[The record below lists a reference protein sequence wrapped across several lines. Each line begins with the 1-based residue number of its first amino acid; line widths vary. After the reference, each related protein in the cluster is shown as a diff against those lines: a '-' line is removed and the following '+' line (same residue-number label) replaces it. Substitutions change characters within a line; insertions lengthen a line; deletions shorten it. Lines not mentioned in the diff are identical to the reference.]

1 MIDDHERAADDK
13 HETGNEAQAESEELN
28 GRKKKRSFLRE
39 LPVLVAI
46 AVVVALVLR
55 TFVVQSFWIPSGS
68 MENTLQLDD
77 YVVANKVVYEM
88 REPQRGEIVVFHAPP
103 SWRHNVNEQDYIK
116 RVIAV
121 GGDTVAYDAQ
131 KKHITVNGHPLD
143 ETSYLYTDPQT
154 GEQDSPSLDNQ
165 EFKVTVPDDRLW
177 VMGDHRW
184 ASGDSREQYMRTEDP
199 VASTIPLDQV
209 VGEAFM
215 RVWPINRIG
224 TLGSPDTFHGVPAP
238 A

>member
-1 MIDDHERAADDK
+1 MDDHERAADD
-13 HETGNEAQAESEELN
+13 ERQTGDRTDTSESVAAGE
-28 GRKKKRSFLRE
+28 KKKRSFLRE

-55 TFVVQSFWIPSGS
+55 TFVLQSFWIPSGS

-121 GGDTVAYDAQ
+121 GGDTVAYDAETQ
-131 KKHITVNGHPLD
+131 HLSVNGHALD
-143 ETSYLYTDPQT
+143 ESSYLYTDPQT
-154 GEQDSPSLDNQ
+154 GKQDSPSLDNQ
-165 EFKVTVPDDRLW
+165 EFEVTVPDNRLW

-184 ASGDSREQYMRTEDP
+184 ASGDSREHYMRTDDP

-209 VGEAFM
+209 VGEAFV

-224 TLGSPDTFHGVPAP
+224 TLGKPDIFDEVPAP